1 MKFGQFSKTNYS
13 ISLDMKSQL
22 FIARSNDNPKF
33 EASGITIQD
42 ALFAL
47 SKIDKNVNFWSRRR
61 PGRNRAS
68 NWKTGWFANLIRFF
82 CMHDNHRKEAGGKF
96 EWDFGAL
103 IYQTLHLAK
112 SLLFTDT
119 SMKNAEATGSNR
131 ATLKI
136 LRTFSSLDS
145 LPQYL
150 AKEITI
156 WV

>member
-1 MKFGQFSKTNYS
+1 MEGKVMKFGQFSKTNYS

-47 SKIDKNVNFWSRRR
+47 SKIDKNVKFWQLLKQEDFSR
-61 PGRNRAS
+61 
-68 NWKTGWFANLIRFF
+68 
-82 CMHDNHRKEAGGKF
+82 KF
-96 EWDFGAL
+96 REESSF
-103 IYQTLHLAK
+103 
-112 SLLFTDT
+112 LL
-119 SMKNAEATGSNR
+119 SNAEADVPRSFVNEKCRGRRQLFLSPDTAFSWLAGSNR
-131 ATLKI
+131 ATPKI
-136 LRTFSSLDS
+136 LRTFSFPDS